1 MDRKYVLI
9 VRTGEA
15 EIRAVENLEDEVFDE
30 VLPLIELTRG
40 RKRTIDDMVSYPFDL
55 RLSKLKNKL
64 KGRQIAM
71 DVTSDENLAS
81 EETDSLY
88 NFENGYE
95 KWVQLLL
102 NLKDENVFSSII
114 PSLVMNYDDD
124 NFEENFKKEIHSL
137 LDAFGVVLYRC
148 AIEDEDCYD
157 DLDLIRHEIGDK
169 KLFVLIDCGYMAQAM
184 QHNVAEKCK
193 ARIRNIRSL
202 LSCNYDI
209 IICGTSFPNNIS
221 EIGNDDTDIFRV
233 SEVDVFE
240 ACHEIYDKVVY
251 GDYGSI
257 NPKRNDGV
265 VMARGWIPRIDV
277 PLEENIYYY
286 RLRRPSKVS
295 RYSSTYEEVAK
306 LVMKDRRF
314 PHHLKVWGT
323 DMIRQCAYDKVPSS
337 SPSFWIS
344 VRMNIHVMQQLNRLK
359 RALS

>member
-15 EIRAVENLEDEVFDE
+15 EIRAVEHLEDEVFDE

-40 RKRTIDDMVSYPFDL
+40 RKKTIDDIVTYPFDL

-148 AIEDEDCYD
+148 AIENEDCYD
-157 DLDLIRHEIGDK
+157 DLDLIQHEIGDK

-221 EIGNDDTDIFRV
+221 EIGNDDT
-233 SEVDVFE
+233 
-240 ACHEIYDKVVY
+240 EI
-251 GDYGSI
+251 G
-257 NPKRNDGV
+257 R
-265 VMARGWIPRIDV
+265 A
-277 PLEENIYYY
+277 
-286 RLRRPSKVS
+286 
-295 RYSSTYEEVAK
+295 
-306 LVMKDRRF
+306 
-314 PHHLKVWGT
+314 
-323 DMIRQCAYDKVPSS
+323 
-337 SPSFWIS
+337 
-344 VRMNIHVMQQLNRLK
+344 HV
-359 RALS
+359 